1 MRRSIMKIR
10 RKLLMSL
17 VLVLIASSLMGC
29 AQKAE
34 APVNSESGKLELKQ
48 ISIGG
53 AGTSGTF
60 YIMAAGFSD
69 VINKKLVINHQP
81 MIDEFN
87 YVKKSIMKTSASHAG
102 PLRVYIFNFKVKW
115 DKIYGKAASGIY
127 FSDLMAIYKMQMEK
141 TGIMNYEPED
151 CNAWQGYEAF
161 I

>member
-1 MRRSIMKIR
+1 MKKIYKGLSWESLKN
-10 RKLLMSL
+10 KLTIKRY
-17 VLVLIASSLMGC
+17 LIVAYNNRMYEGFKTIS
-29 AQKAE
+29 
-34 APVNSESGKLELKQ
+34 PELYTFF
-48 ISIGG
+48 G
-53 AGTSGTF
+53 ANYWINQNGDKSR
-60 YIMAAGFSD
+60 YVYDLYD